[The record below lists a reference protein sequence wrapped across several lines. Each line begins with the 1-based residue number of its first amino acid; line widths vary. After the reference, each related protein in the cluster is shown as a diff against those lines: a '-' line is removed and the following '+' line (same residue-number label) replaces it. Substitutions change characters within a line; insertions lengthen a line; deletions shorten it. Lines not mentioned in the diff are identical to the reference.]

1 MTFFAYIPKQSLHNI
16 IIIMAFV
23 SHLWAYFKTSEPEK
37 PVLHETEEEK
47 QKKIREE
54 EDEIVHRA
62 ETILRIRKEKEE
74 QEQKLRENQDKIIKK
89 VLQLLSTIYQSKW
102 KILFGNKA
110 KIQLQRTI
118 LTRDVYLAIMDKS
131 KEHIEKKRG
140 DYATKVG
147 KGSMSGF
154 HYYNLESQWA
164 YKEKRQKQILV
175 EKNTAVQSA
184 TKMCHDFIISNLDSI
199 LVSCSEL
206 FMYDIV
212 RANIAIMELI
222 TRSEQQVR
230 TYKQEAKWDESTQY
244 FPEDYTVLQPRCY
257 DDFTEVYVATEF
269 DISYSAPSYSRVN
282 YCCA

>member
-1 MTFFAYIPKQSLHNI
+1 
-16 IIIMAFV
+16 MAFV
-23 SHLWAYFKTSEPEK
+23 SHLWAYFKISEPEK

-74 QEQKLRENQDKIIKK
+74 KEQQLRENQEKITKK
-89 VLQLLSTIYQSKW
+89 VLQLLSIIYQSKW

-110 KIQLQRTI
+110 KVHLQRII
-118 LTRDVYLAIMDKS
+118 LTRDAYLAIMDKS

-140 DYATKVG
+140 DYAKKVG
-147 KGSMSGF
+147 EGTMSGF

-164 YKEKRQKQILV
+164 YKERRQKQILA

-184 TKMCHDFIISNLDSI
+184 TKICHDFIISKLDSI

-212 RANIAIMELI
+212 RANTAIMEFI

-230 TYKQEAKWDESTQY
+230 IYKQEATWNKSSQY
-244 FPEDYTVLQPRCY
+244 FPEEYTVLHSHCY
-257 DDFTEVYVATEF
+257 DDFTELYVATEF
-269 DISYSAPSYSRVN
+269 DIPYSAPSYSRLD

>member
-1 MTFFAYIPKQSLHNI
+1 MS
-16 IIIMAFV
+16 FV
-23 SHLWAYFKTSEPEK
+23 SQLWTYFKTPESEK
-37 PVLHETEEEK
+37 TVHHETEEEK

-74 QEQKLRENQDKIIKK
+74 KEQQLRENQEKITKK

-110 KIQLQRTI
+110 NVYLQRII
-118 LTRDVYLAIMDKS
+118 LTRDAYLAIMDKS

-140 DYATKVG
+140 DYAIKVG

-164 YKEKRQKQILV
+164 YKERRQKQILT

-212 RANIAIMELI
+212 RANTAIMELI

-230 TYKQEAKWDESTQY
+230 TYKQEAKWDESSQY
-244 FPEDYTVLQPRCY
+244 FPEEYTVLQPRCY